1 STDGGQT
8 WKDLGWDLHPDY
20 HAIAIDPT
28 NTSHVMIGN
37 DGGVW
42 FSTTMGGRT
51 GPTDPVSAND
61 WQNLNGTVN
70 PTTAVV
76 THRTGLH
83 ITQFTSIANVPTVPG
98 RVWGGTQDN
107 GTLRKSA
114 ASNSWFDVESGD
126 GGQVIVDPTDAN
138 FVYGN
143 YFGISPYRNTDG
155 GLAFFTNSFIEG
167 GINLADRSDFY
178 VPE

>member
-1 STDGGQT
+1 
-8 WKDLGWDLHPDY
+8 
-20 HAIAIDPT
+20 
-28 NTSHVMIGN
+28 M
-37 DGGVW
+37 
-42 FSTTMGGRT
+42 
-51 GPTDPVSAND
+51 
-61 WQNLNGTVN
+61 
-70 PTTAVV
+70 

-83 ITQFTSIANVPTVPG
+83 ITQFTSIANVPTIPA

-126 GGQVIVDPTDAN
+126 GGQVLVNPYDAN

-155 GLAFFTNSFIEG
+155 GLGFFTNAFITS
-167 GINLADRSDFY
+167 GINLADRSEFY
-178 VPE
+178 VPEIMNQSHPNQLFLGTYRLYRTDNAKAATRRPSGGMPSAATSRPAAPAARRTARAAAS